1 MIYQIN
7 YKEVLKDEFEKE
19 LNMRLE
25 NYKPYSQYYPQVK
38 EEVLKD
44 LKEDRRVRLFEYDK
58 RFKDKLIIT
67 KEITFI
73 ACEEEILE
81 MAEIVARSEYDAC
94 DEDDLRIAV
103 ALWKAGY
110 RKVN

>member
-7 YKEVLKDEFEKE
+7 YKEVTKDEFEKE
-19 LNMRLE
+19 LNLQLE
-25 NYKPYSQYYPQVK
+25 NYKPYSEYYPQTK

-44 LKEDRRVRLFEYDK
+44 LKKDKRVKLFEYDK
-58 RFKDKLIIT
+58 RFKDRLIIT
-67 KEITFI
+67 KEVTFI

-81 MAEIVARSEYDAC
+81 IADIVARNEYDAC
-94 DEDDLRIAV
+94 DGDDLQIAI